1 MTSQSVLEL
10 DGKGCSLSNHT
21 KPPAVNYHPR
31 LWACWVRDQ
40 DGGWESLFT
49 KPSTVS
55 NNLAVD

>member
-1 MTSQSVLEL
+1 MFLKQSHKTPRSEL
-10 DGKGCSLSNHT
+10 SPKTLGML
-21 KPPAVNYHPR
+21 
-31 LWACWVRDQ
+31 VRDQ